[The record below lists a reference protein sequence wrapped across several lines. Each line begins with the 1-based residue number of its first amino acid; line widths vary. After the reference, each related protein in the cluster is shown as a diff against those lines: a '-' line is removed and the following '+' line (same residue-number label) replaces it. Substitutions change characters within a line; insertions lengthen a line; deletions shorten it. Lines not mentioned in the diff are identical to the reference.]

1 MLLFTRC
8 DGTGMGLGYL
18 GRCHLEAEDG
28 EAAVYSYTGTN
39 ANLPRDDWDRL
50 ESIAGSFTI
59 RKDALEEPE
68 VHVRRV
74 RKPNG
79 RRVIEQKV
87 ITHFPSLHD
96 HLRDGG
102 IVVDDLCGADK
113 IEFKGT
119 GNPLPRIV
127 CRLLYAVYK
136 SYMLN
141 GKLPEDEAF
150 IQ

>member
-1 MLLFTRC
+1 
-8 DGTGMGLGYL
+8 MGLGYD
-18 GRCHLEAEDG
+18 GRCRMEAEDG
-28 EAAVYSYTGTN
+28 ESAVYSYTGMN
-39 ANLPRDDWDRL
+39 ANLPREDWDRL

-68 VHVRRV
+68 IHVKRV

-87 ITHFPSLHD
+87 ITHVPSLHD
-96 HLRDGG
+96 HMRDGG
-102 IVVDDLCGADK
+102 IVVDDLCGADR
-113 IEFKGT
+113 IEFEGT

-127 CRLLYAVYK
+127 CRLLYAIYK
-136 SYMLN
+136 SYMLD
-141 GKLPEDEAF
+141 GKLPKDEAF